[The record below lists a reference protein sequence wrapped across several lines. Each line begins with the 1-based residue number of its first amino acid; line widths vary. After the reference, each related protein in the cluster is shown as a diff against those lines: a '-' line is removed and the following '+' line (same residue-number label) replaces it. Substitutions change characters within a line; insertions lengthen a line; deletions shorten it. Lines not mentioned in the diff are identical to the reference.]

1 MCVHR
6 HTRHSP
12 HAHTSCISLSYT
24 VGRQSI
30 IHVGQEKLFYIF
42 LLICEINTHPVS
54 LSFPVTR
61 LQTHTHSHSL
71 SLHIHSLS
79 WMLVLHKLPD
89 RFPDSWKG
97 DKDQFQREQGNIMNV
112 NSAVLCNGQHL
123 FKMSPSFSCSAVI
136 SVLVWCQ

>member
-24 VGRQSI
+24 VGRQLI

-61 LQTHTHSHSL
+61 LQTHTQSFTFTSHTL
-71 SLHIHSLS
+71 SVMDACITQA
-79 WMLVLHKLPD
+79 P
-89 RFPDSWKG
+89 
-97 DKDQFQREQGNIMNV
+97 
-112 NSAVLCNGQHL
+112 
-123 FKMSPSFSCSAVI
+123 
-136 SVLVWCQ
+136 